1 MSKYLIVTHQFLPHV
16 SPRTTR
22 WKLLVDELVSLGHE
36 VTVLTGTKQHSQDS
50 NIEIIFVGN
59 SRASN
64 VVVNLRNQSNSL
76 DSKNRIKSIIFKLL
90 KKVYRF
96 VIRNFAWPD
105 YTMFW
110 LISVFKVRKKL
121 NLEYDVL
128 VTVSLPFSS
137 HIAGYLINKKIGKPW
152 IMDVGDPFTLK
163 TTAPENNSFLYGR
176 LNKHYEMKFYK
187 QASKVLF
194 THDDARK
201 IHIKEFHINPSITAV
216 GQPISKFR
224 EHLYEQTKNY
234 NYTNNDIKFGYFG
247 IFTHGVRT
255 PVNFI
260 NFLDKFQN
268 YEMHW
273 YINSDSESILQ
284 KNKLNSSKH
293 IFNSHVARDEA
304 LQLMTKAFHCL
315 VSIGNLNPNQ
325 IPSKVIEY
333 IATGKPVIH
342 FAEINNDPVIHI
354 ADEFDNLFIVTK
366 NTDINIFKKDL
377 NKFFLEI
384 DNFDSKKFNKLY
396 SPSALIE
403 KLDTF

>member
-64 VVVNLRNQSNSL
+64 VVVSLRNQSNSL
-76 DSKNRIKSIIFKLL
+76 DSKNRIKSRIFKLL

-110 LISVFKVRKKL
+110 LISVFRVRKKL

-284 KNKLNSSKH
+284 KNNLNSSKH

-342 FAEINNDPVIHI
+342 FAEINDDPVIHI
-354 ADEFDNLFIVTK
+354 ADEFDNVFIVTK

>member
-110 LISVFKVRKKL
+110 LISVFRVRKKL

-201 IHIKEFHINPSITAV
+201 IHIKEFQINPSITAV

-284 KNKLNSSKH
+284 KNRLDSSKH
-293 IFNSHVARDEA
+293 NFNSHVARDEA
-304 LQLMTKAFHCL
+304 LQLMTKSFHCL

-377 NKFFLEI
+377 NKFFSEI

>member
-64 VVVNLRNQSNSL
+64 VVVSLRNQSNSL

-176 LNKHYEMKFYK
+176 LNKHYETKFYQ

-201 IHIKEFHINPSITAV
+201 IHIKEFQINPSITAV

-284 KNKLNSSKH
+284 KNTLDSSKH
-293 IFNSHVARDEA
+293 NFNSHVARDEA
-304 LQLMTKAFHCL
+304 LQLMTKSFHCL

-342 FAEINNDPVIHI
+342 FAEINDDPVIHI
-354 ADEFDNLFIVTK
+354 SDEFDNLFIITK

-377 NKFFLEI
+377 NKFFSEI

>member
-110 LISVFKVRKKL
+110 LISVFRVRKKL

-284 KNKLNSSKH
+284 KNNLNSSKH

-342 FAEINNDPVIHI
+342 FAEINDDPVIHI
-354 ADEFDNLFIVTK
+354 ADEFDNVFIVTK